1 MGYKRVKKNMKKIL
15 ILTIALLSM
24 ALNST
29 VSAQDRMKLYD
40 GVYIVKYGNTYTI
53 EDDNTKM
60 CVSLSVAQE
69 QIDYKNGKAV
79 YEVVCNKWTRRVAKE
94 ALKFTITDAIKAVAT
109 GGSNAILK
117 VAGSAAGWIYDDVCD
132 YYEEKYSR

>member
-1 MGYKRVKKNMKKIL
+1 
-15 ILTIALLSM
+15 M